1 MRISEMCVIMTE
13 RRRRQNTLRDFRFII
28 INGFLYLL
36 GTEGN
41 LIQVSPD
48 GSERKR
54 ITKVY
59 DYDGTSNTKL
69 VFYENAVLCV

>member
-1 MRISEMCVIMTE
+1 MIMRRVMRISEMCVIMTE

-28 INGFLYLL
+28 IMVSLYLL

-48 GSERKR
+48 GSERK
-54 ITKVY
+54 
-59 DYDGTSNTKL
+59 KL
-69 VFYENAVLCV
+69 PKSMIMTERPIPS